1 MLSDMIQKDSGMILV
16 GYDSPP
22 RLSQPLFRGVSFAS
36 LLTSLVLG
44 RCFFFFFPPR
54 SLDFLMGKIKKLDSV
69 ISVISCSSIM
79 LQVYCFLNNSSKERA
94 LHYQPL
100 PVCPASQRITD
111 DSVDPELLHKSMMIL
126 V

>member
-1 MLSDMIQKDSGMILV
+1 MPSDMIQKDSGMILV
-16 GYDSPP
+16 GCDSPP
-22 RLSQPLFRGVSFAS
+22 RISQSLFRGVSFSS
-36 LLTSLVLG
+36 LLTSFVLG
-44 RCFFFFFPPR
+44 RFFFFFSFPR

-111 DSVDPELLHKSMMIL
+111 DSVDPELLHKPMMIL